1 MAKEFIVYSSTK
13 AKFKAQVANGTVDAT
28 QIGIIGDTAEV
39 WINGRYQPFAMPL
52 NAHST
57 TPRLQQYALRAST
70 DGSVV
75 TDVIASVN
83 KIVGKA
89 VNWNQMFDAVV
100 SKTVSNITVSFDLET
115 NEVVIENNSR
125 TSNLTT
131 TTIFGRIGSQTLIS
145 GHKYLITSTH
155 PYAGLGIT
163 LNNSPSY
170 YYPVN
175 SVFTAGDNWDAQVAL
190 TSSLLIAGSNADVS
204 VLPSGKTRRI
214 RMALFDLTEMFG
226 EGNEP
231 ASYGEFYELYP
242 ESYYAPS
249 ASTIVGTK
257 VLSIDTPVYNLWN
270 AKKAIPGVY
279 NYLTG
284 EFRETDYHRARWV
297 SAIVPILPDMA
308 YYLVDVANR
317 SECVPCVFFDKD
329 MRYIGYGGPQSL
341 DVKLHNLSGEIVTP
355 ANAAYMAVMV
365 YKSSLQDFSKTAC
378 VSVSSRRNGDTEPYA
393 EQKVNL
399 DLEDIHTVFPYGLL
413 SVVVDGVVY
422 EDELGE
428 GYALKYVDYDVNDDN
443 SISNLRRMKI
453 TNSSGVEEYKP
464 EYHKVNT
471 RLWMTWRVRRGATE
485 KVTLND
491 ESAPFRA
498 SISYALDVNDLLPAP
513 LEDKRDVY
521 MKILAM
527 DENGN
532 TYRSANY
539 ARSYVDID
547 YGSVGYIPD
556 CKIVKDYVGKYV
568 SENYPTTVATAPV
581 RTILSD
587 TPSASHTLELSP
599 NVVYEH
605 TRGYSFM
612 NLAIYLLN
620 PSDYYAQTWTLR
632 LSPSGSLQAIVFPSI
647 TIKWVNGAPPTGT
660 SSAAIGNV
668 LEIVIR
674 QFMEDYIGEWKVYK

>member
-1 MAKEFIVYSSTK
+1 MAKEFFVYSSTK
-13 AKFKAQVANGTVDAT
+13 AKFEAQVTNGTVDAT

-39 WINGRYQPFAMPL
+39 WINGQYLPFAMPL

-89 VNWNQMFDAVV
+89 VSWNQMFDTVAE
-100 SKTVSNITVSFDLET
+100 KTMNNITISFDSST
-115 NEVVIENNSR
+115 NEVVITNNSR
-125 TSNLTT
+125 TSNLTA
-131 TTIFGRIGSQTLIS
+131 TTIFGQIGSQTLIAN
-145 GHKYLITSTH
+145 HKYLITSTH

-163 LNNSPSY
+163 LNGSTSY

-175 SVFTAGDNWDAQVAL
+175 SVFTARDSWYAQVAL

-226 EGNEP
+226 VGNEP

-242 ESYYAPS
+242 EPYYAPS

-270 AKKAIPGVY
+270 ADKAIPGVY
-279 NYLTG
+279 IHLTG

-317 SECVPCVFFDKD
+317 SECMPCVFFDKD

-341 DVKLHNLSGEIVTP
+341 DVTLHNLSGEIVTP
-355 ANAAYMAVMV
+355 SNAAYMAVMV
-365 YKSSLQDFSKTAC
+365 YKSSSQDFSKTAC
-378 VSVSSRRNGDTEPYA
+378 VSVSSRRNGDTESYT

-413 SVVVDGVVY
+413 SVVEDGVVY

-428 GYALKYVDYDVNDDN
+428 GYALKYVDYDVNDDD

-464 EYHKVNT
+464 EYHEVNT

-485 KVTLND
+485 KVTLSD
-491 ESAPFRA
+491 VSAPFRA

-513 LEDKRDVY
+513 LLEDVGGGTILTYNDLTRAPFRSTKTISQNWTSIRDEQQNMIPTCQDVFYAIQRLRPAAVAPAMPKQTVSSTTIHLIANTVVEYSISASVSRY
-521 MKILAM
+521 MIASISKNVTDPNAY
-527 DENGN
+527 D
-532 TYRSANY
+532 
-539 ARSYVDID
+539 D
-547 YGSVGYIPD
+547 YWIFRGSVNAGTTFAYQTNMFVIWRDGIAPQFTEAGYVEIRLREFGD
-556 CKIVKDYVGKYV
+556 D
-568 SENYPTTVATAPV
+568 
-581 RTILSD
+581 
-587 TPSASHTLELSP
+587 
-599 NVVYEH
+599 
-605 TRGYSFM
+605 
-612 NLAIYLLN
+612 NLFL
-620 PSDYYAQTWTLR
+620 
-632 LSPSGSLQAIVFPSI
+632 
-647 TIKWVNGAPPTGT
+647 
-660 SSAAIGNV
+660 
-668 LEIVIR
+668 
-674 QFMEDYIGEWKVYK
+674 GEWIFYPLQ